1 MGDVVRLKKRQAA
14 PAWLQLKIEL
24 AWIKPV
30 IWRRIIVPETMTL
43 GKLHDAIQAAM
54 GWCDCHL
61 HEFEIAGE
69 RYGIPDPDF
78 DWGVPVRSERR
89 VRLVTAL
96 SGSKTFRYTY
106 DFGDGWEHAVKIE
119 KLAPADPALG
129 YPRLLDGHGRC
140 PPEDVGGPLGY
151 AELLEIL
158 ADPEHE
164 SHDEMLQWTGGGLD
178 PNASIDL
185 VDITLRLD
193 RLAKR
198 WVKRPG
204 KIK

>member
-24 AWIKPV
+24 AWNKPV

-106 DFGDGWEHAVKIE
+106 DFGDGWEHRIKVE
-119 KLAPADPALG
+119 KVLPPDPALATPLCLAG
-129 YPRLLDGHGRC
+129 ANAC
-140 PPEDVGGPLGY
+140 PPEDVGGSPGY
-151 AELLEIL
+151 LDFVDAVS
-158 ADPEHE
+158 DPNHPE
-164 SHDEMLQWTGGGLD
+164 HDEMLDWCGGSFD
-178 PNASIDL
+178 PTAFDAQPVNAF
-185 VDITLRLD
+185 LRY
-193 RLAKR
+193 
-198 WVKRPG
+198 
-204 KIK
+204 IKL

>member
-106 DFGDGWEHAVKIE
+106 DFGDGWEHRIKVE
-119 KLAPADPALG
+119 KVLPPDPALATPLCLAG
-129 YPRLLDGHGRC
+129 ANAC
-140 PPEDVGGPLGY
+140 PPEDVGGSPGY
-151 AELLEIL
+151 LDFVNAVS
-158 ADPEHE
+158 DPNHPE
-164 SHDEMLQWTGGGLD
+164 HDEMLDWCGGSFD
-178 PNASIDL
+178 PTAFDAQPVNAF
-185 VDITLRLD
+185 LRY
-193 RLAKR
+193 
-198 WVKRPG
+198 
-204 KIK
+204 IKL

>member
-106 DFGDGWEHAVKIE
+106 DFGDGWEHRIKVE
-119 KLAPADPALG
+119 KVLPPDPALATPLCLAG
-129 YPRLLDGHGRC
+129 ANAC
-140 PPEDVGGPLGY
+140 PPEDVGGSPGY
-151 AELLEIL
+151 LDFVDAVS
-158 ADPEHE
+158 DPNHPE
-164 SHDEMLQWTGGGLD
+164 HDEMLDWCGGSFD
-178 PNASIDL
+178 PTAFDAQPVNAF
-185 VDITLRLD
+185 LRY
-193 RLAKR
+193 
-198 WVKRPG
+198 
-204 KIK
+204 IKL

>member
-69 RYGIPDPDF
+69 RYGIP
-78 DWGVPVRSERR
+78 
-89 VRLVTAL
+89 
-96 SGSKTFRYTY
+96 
-106 DFGDGWEHAVKIE
+106 
-119 KLAPADPALG
+119 
-129 YPRLLDGHGRC
+129 
-140 PPEDVGGPLGY
+140 EDRKSV
-151 AELLEIL
+151 
-158 ADPEHE
+158 
-164 SHDEMLQWTGGGLD
+164 
-178 PNASIDL
+178 
-185 VDITLRLD
+185 V
-193 RLAKR
+193 
-198 WVKRPG
+198 
-204 KIK
+204 

>member
-1 MGDVVRLKKRQAA
+1 MGDVVRWKKRQAA

-106 DFGDGWEHAVKIE
+106 DFGDGWEHRIKVE
-119 KLAPADPALG
+119 KVLPPDPALATPLCLAG
-129 YPRLLDGHGRC
+129 ANAC
-140 PPEDVGGPLGY
+140 PPEDVGGSPGY
-151 AELLEIL
+151 LDFVDAVS
-158 ADPEHE
+158 DPNHPE
-164 SHDEMLQWTGGGLD
+164 HDEMLDWCGGSFD
-178 PNASIDL
+178 PTAFDAQPVNAF
-185 VDITLRLD
+185 LRY
-193 RLAKR
+193 
-198 WVKRPG
+198 
-204 KIK
+204 IKL

>member
-61 HEFEIAGE
+61 HEIAGE

-106 DFGDGWEHAVKIE
+106 DFGDGWEHRIKVE
-119 KLAPADPALG
+119 KVLPPDPALATPLCLAG
-129 YPRLLDGHGRC
+129 ANAC
-140 PPEDVGGPLGY
+140 PPEDVGGSPGY
-151 AELLEIL
+151 LDFVDAVS
-158 ADPEHE
+158 DPNHPE
-164 SHDEMLQWTGGGLD
+164 HDEMLDWCGGSFD
-178 PNASIDL
+178 PTAFDAQPVNAF
-185 VDITLRLD
+185 LRY
-193 RLAKR
+193 
-198 WVKRPG
+198 
-204 KIK
+204 IKL

>member
-106 DFGDGWEHAVKIE
+106 DFGDGWEHRIKVE
-119 KLAPADPALG
+119 KVLPPDPALTTPLCLAG
-129 YPRLLDGHGRC
+129 ANAC
-140 PPEDVGGPLGY
+140 PPEDVGGSPGY
-151 AELLEIL
+151 LDFVDAVS
-158 ADPEHE
+158 DPNHPE
-164 SHDEMLQWTGGGLD
+164 HDEMLDWCGGSFD
-178 PNASIDL
+178 PTAFDAQPVNAF
-185 VDITLRLD
+185 LRY
-193 RLAKR
+193 
-198 WVKRPG
+198 
-204 KIK
+204 IKL

>member
-30 IWRRIIVPETMTL
+30 IWRRIIGPETMTL

-106 DFGDGWEHAVKIE
+106 DFGDGWEHRIKVE
-119 KLAPADPALG
+119 KVLPPDPALATPLCLAG
-129 YPRLLDGHGRC
+129 ANAC
-140 PPEDVGGPLGY
+140 PPEDVGGSPGY
-151 AELLEIL
+151 LDFVDAVS
-158 ADPEHE
+158 DPNHPE
-164 SHDEMLQWTGGGLD
+164 HDEMLDWCGGSFD
-178 PNASIDL
+178 PTAFDAQPVNAF
-185 VDITLRLD
+185 LRY
-193 RLAKR
+193 
-198 WVKRPG
+198 
-204 KIK
+204 IKL

>member
-106 DFGDGWEHAVKIE
+106 DFGDGWEHRIKVE
-119 KLAPADPALG
+119 KVLPPDPALG
-129 YPRLLDGHGRC
+129 TPLCLAGANAC
-140 PPEDVGGPLGY
+140 PPEDVGGSPGY
-151 AELLEIL
+151 LDFVDAVS
-158 ADPEHE
+158 DPNHPE
-164 SHDEMLQWTGGGLD
+164 HDEMLDWCGGSFD
-178 PNASIDL
+178 PTAFDAQPVNAF
-185 VDITLRLD
+185 LRY
-193 RLAKR
+193 
-198 WVKRPG
+198 
-204 KIK
+204 IKL

>member
-30 IWRRIIVPETMTL
+30 IWRRIIVPETKTL

-54 GWCDCHL
+54 GWCDCQL

-106 DFGDGWEHAVKIE
+106 DFGDGWEHRIKVE
-119 KLAPADPALG
+119 KVLPPDPALATPLCLAG
-129 YPRLLDGHGRC
+129 ANAC
-140 PPEDVGGPLGY
+140 PPEDVGGSPGY
-151 AELLEIL
+151 LDFVDAVS
-158 ADPEHE
+158 DPNHPE
-164 SHDEMLQWTGGGLD
+164 HDEMLDWCGGSFD
-178 PNASIDL
+178 PTAFDAQPVNAF
-185 VDITLRLD
+185 LRY
-193 RLAKR
+193 
-198 WVKRPG
+198 
-204 KIK
+204 IKL